1 MKNHIGTFFKG
12 MGMGAADIVPGV
24 SGGTIAFIT
33 GIYEQLLQSL
43 QAINLATLR
52 QVIRGD
58 FKGAWDTINGTFLL
72 ALFAGIL
79 VSVGSLVKLI
89 AYLLEHEQVLLWS
102 FFFGLIVASALVIG
116 RKIKAWS
123 MGAIV
128 AMAVG
133 IGIAVYISL
142 ATPAQTPDAL
152 WFVFL
157 SGAIAICAMILPGIS
172 GSFILLLLR
181 KYAFIVEALKTLDI
195 VTILV
200 FMAGCA
206 VGLLSF
212 ARLLSWMFK
221 RFHDLTI
228 ALLTGFML
236 GSLNMVW
243 PWKKVIEYRMN
254 SAGEEVP
261 FRYESVTPNAYVGD
275 PQLLFA
281 IALAVVAFALIYLLE
296 RMANKT
302 TNV

>member
-1 MKNHIGTFFKG
+1 MKNHLGTFFKG

-43 QAINLATLR
+43 KAINLSTLR
-52 QVIRGD
+52 QVISGD
-58 FKGAWDTINGTFLL
+58 IKGAWDTINGTFLM

-116 RKIKAWS
+116 RKIKTWS
-123 MGAIV
+123 IGTSM
-128 AMAVG
+128 AMVVG
-133 IGIAVYISL
+133 IGIALYISL
-142 ATPAQTPDAL
+142 ATPAQTPNAL
-152 WFVFL
+152 WFIFL

-200 FMAGCA
+200 FMAGCL

-212 ARLLSWMFK
+212 ARFLSWMFK

-261 FRYESVTPNAYVGD
+261 FRYESVAPGAYVGD
-275 PQLLFA
+275 PQLFFA
-281 IALAVVAFALIYLLE
+281 IALAVVAFVLIYLLE

-302 TNV
+302 ADV

>member
-1 MKNHIGTFFKG
+1 MKQYIATFFKG

-33 GIYEQLLQSL
+33 GIYERLIHALKSINIPALRQLLS
-43 QAINLATLR
+43 
-52 QVIRGD
+52 GD
-58 FKGAWDTINGTFLL
+58 IKGTWKTIDGNFLL
-72 ALFAGIL
+72 AVFGGVL
-79 VSVGSLVKLI
+79 VSVFSLVKLI
-89 AYLLEHEQVLLWS
+89 SYLLEHEQILLWS
-102 FFFGLIVASALVIG
+102 FFFGLILASALVIG
-116 RKIKAWS
+116 QKVKKWTVRTV
-123 MGAIV
+123 V
-128 AMAVG
+128 ALLAG
-133 IGIAVYISL
+133 IGIALYITL

-181 KYAFIVEALKTLDI
+181 KYEYIVGALKELDVLTL
-195 VTILV
+195 LV
-200 FMAGCA
+200 FMLGCV

-212 ARLLSWMFK
+212 ARLLSWMFQ

-243 PWKKVIEYRMN
+243 PWKAVLEYRTN
-254 SAGEEVP
+254 SKGEEVP
-261 FRYESVTPNAYVGD
+261 FRFESVLPNQFEGD

-281 IALAVVAFALIYLLE
+281 VGLAVGAFVLIYLLE
-296 RMANKT
+296 RLANRST
-302 TNV
+302 EV

>member
-1 MKNHIGTFFKG
+1 MKQYIATFFKG

-33 GIYEQLLQSL
+33 GIYERLIHALKSINIPALRQLLS
-43 QAINLATLR
+43 
-52 QVIRGD
+52 GD
-58 FKGAWDTINGTFLL
+58 VKEAWKTIDGNFLL
-72 ALFAGIL
+72 AVFGGVL
-79 VSVGSLVKLI
+79 VSVFSLVKLI
-89 AYLLEHEQVLLWS
+89 SYLLEHEQVLLWS
-102 FFFGLIVASALVIG
+102 FFFGLILASALVIG
-116 RKIKAWS
+116 QKVKKWTA
-123 MGAIV
+123 GTVV
-128 AMAVG
+128 ALLAG
-133 IGIAVYISL
+133 IGIALYITL

-181 KYAFIVEALKTLDI
+181 KYEYIVGALKELDI
-195 VTILV
+195 ITILV
-200 FMAGCA
+200 FMLGCV

-212 ARLLSWMFK
+212 ARLLSWMFQ

-243 PWKKVIEYRMN
+243 PWKAVLEYRTN
-254 SAGEEVP
+254 SKGEEVP
-261 FRYESVTPNAYVGD
+261 FRFESVLPNHFEGD

-281 IALAVVAFALIYLLE
+281 VSLAVGAFVLIYLLE
-296 RMANKT
+296 KLANQSKK
-302 TNV
+302 V

>member
-1 MKNHIGTFFKG
+1 
-12 MGMGAADIVPGV
+12 MGAADIIPGV

-116 RKIKAWS
+116 RKIKDWS

-128 AMAVG
+128 AMAAG

-261 FRYESVTPNAYVGD
+261 FRYESVAPDAYVGD

-302 TNV
+302 ANV